1 MQSNRVGGRTKAG
14 STECADP
21 CREES
26 RGATGA
32 GAARHPVGSD
42 KHRHQQEVEV
52 AGASSTNT
60 PTRANRLH
68 SGRSTRGKVGRS
80 RSRGRSPGI
89 TRETRGQPTSS
100 LPKAQNGSLA
110 VPGEEQEWSGMLIAG
125 LRSVLGVPLLSEHLW
140 KYKQGL
146 RILGGLIKRLT
157 RGECAFVVHCWYSQ
171 MVDIAAATA
180 QMEMERQMARR
191 LQLAG
196 VEQIKSSMARMAK
209 GHIAVVLME
218 WRRNWVVCQ
227 SSIKS
232 SRRRGLDTMAA
243 AIGRIARG
251 EVSRLWQSWKLQ
263 MADAAATCAAAQCRD
278 TSSARLRTELQ
289 CAGVKQLKMVMARMV
304 KRQIAAFLIQWHSAQ
319 QDYVRVL
326 AGQKLGMNMI
336 GATIIRMATG
346 ECTHAVQCWK
356 VNMTEER
363 MIHGSHCAGVK
374 QLKMVMARM
383 VKRQIAVLLI
393 QWRNALH
400 CHKQIFQAKKHGFAM
415 IGATITRMAKGE
427 CAYLFRCWK
436 VNMMDTEARYIQAEL
451 EQRMIQDS
459 HSAGL
464 KQLKLV
470 MARMI
475 KGVLGV
481 AVNVWHAAQ
490 LQDEQIDTWS
500 NLLQSQSYGSELE
513 GVLASVRQE
522 MEAKEQQLHS
532 LSALQVT

>member
-1 MQSNRVGGRTKAG
+1 MSEQKSARVTAAFEDQLADRMLEMKMQGVWMMRAACNRIT
-14 STECADP
+14 T
-21 CREES
+21 
-26 RGATGA
+26 
-32 GAARHPVGSD
+32 
-42 KHRHQQEVEV
+42 HQIVNLV
-52 AGASSTNT
+52 HNWAVKM
-60 PTRANRLH
+60 L
-68 SGRSTRGKVGRS
+68 
-80 RSRGRSPGI
+80 
-89 TRETRGQPTSS
+89 RGQGLS
-100 LPKAQNGSLA
+100 AQ
-110 VPGEEQEWSGMLIAG
+110 
-125 LRSVLGVPLLSEHLW
+125 H
-140 KYKQGL
+140 
-146 RILGGLIKRLT
+146 
-157 RGECAFVVHCWYSQ
+157 
-171 MVDIAAATA
+171 
-180 QMEMERQMARR
+180 
-191 LQLAG
+191 
-196 VEQIKSSMARMAK
+196 
-209 GHIAVVLME
+209 
-218 WRRNWVVCQ
+218 
-227 SSIKS
+227 
-232 SRRRGLDTMAA
+232 
-243 AIGRIARG
+243 
-251 EVSRLWQSWKLQ
+251 
-263 MADAAATCAAAQCRD
+263 
-278 TSSARLRTELQ
+278 
-289 CAGVKQLKMVMARMV
+289 CAGMKQLKMAMARMV
-304 KRQIAAFLIQWHSAQ
+304 NRKLVVQLLIWRSAQ
-319 QDYVRVL
+319 QEYDRVL
-326 AGQKLGMNMI
+326 AGQKLGMNII
-336 GATIIRMATG
+336 GATIIRMAKG

-363 MIHGSHCAGVK
+363 MNHGSHCAGVK

-393 QWRNALH
+393 QWRSGQKEYDRVLAGQKLGMNMIGATIIRMAKGECTHAVQCWKVNMTEERMNHGSHCAGVKQLKMVMARMVKGQIAVLLIQWRNALH
-400 CHKQIFQAKKHGFAM
+400 CHKQIFQAKKHGLAM